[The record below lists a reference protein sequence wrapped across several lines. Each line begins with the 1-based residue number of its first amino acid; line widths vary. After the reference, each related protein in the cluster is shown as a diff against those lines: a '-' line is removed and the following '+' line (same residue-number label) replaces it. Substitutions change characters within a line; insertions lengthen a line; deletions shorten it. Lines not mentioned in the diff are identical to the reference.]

1 MERAH
6 LTAAVLGAIVIP
18 FALVVVCREPAP
30 APPPATPASVVAV
43 APAPQPEPSVS
54 AEPKRPQPPTRTVA
68 CLAPDVTLFAAEQSV
83 VVCWPSGVCGD
94 EEGAQT
100 ERPASPP
107 ASPLRVEAKRACTGA
122 ACDPLGPRLQRAVAD
137 ADGDALHVSPDHTLV
152 MVGDAVWNR
161 ARDRVIAPP
170 AAKTRGWEHEGD
182 LIGSE
187 LLGTHVLVARDWW
200 PDVVPPPPWMPARGT
215 ILDANGRTVAT
226 IAIGHDLAAST
237 LELGHDAFLV
247 FDGAGG
253 FSLVVAGE
261 PTWFGNLVNWDAIP
275 ARANHT
281 GDPAL
286 STVGSEAQVNA
297 VVLAG
302 DPEFQVTEIDGTS
315 SGKEAIERVAAEWC
329 DEGGCHL
336 AHLEISFG
344 TDLHGKHSQYLRRS
358 ADNVY
363 PQCQ

>member
-6 LTAAVLGAIVIP
+6 LTAAVLGAIILPLAV
-18 FALVVVCREPAP
+18 FAIVREPAP
-30 APPPATPASVVAV
+30 APAPAIAVPEVAPIEKPASTPEVAE
-43 APAPQPEPSVS
+43 A
-54 AEPKRPQPPTRTVA
+54 KRPPTRSVA

-83 VVCWPSGVCGD
+83 VVCWPNGACGD
-94 EEGAQT
+94 EEGDRA
-100 ERPASPP
+100 ERPEPPP
-107 ASPLRVEAKRACTGA
+107 ASPLRVEATRACTGT
-122 ACDPLGPRLQRAVAD
+122 ACDPLGPKLQHAVAD
-137 ADGDALHVSPDHTLV
+137 ADGDALHVSPDHALV

-161 ARDRVIAPP
+161 VRDRVIAPP
-170 AAKTRGWEHEGD
+170 PAKPQGWEHEGD

-200 PDVVPPPPWMPARGT
+200 PDQVPPPPWMPARGT
-215 ILDANGRTVAT
+215 ILDANGHTVAT

-253 FSLVVAGE
+253 FSLVVEGE

-275 ARANHT
+275 AHGKHA

-302 DPEFQVTEIDGTS
+302 DPEFQITEIDGTRT
-315 SGKEAIERVAAEWC
+315 GKESIERVAAQWC
-329 DEGGCHL
+329 DEGGCHI
-336 AHLEISFG
+336 AHLEISFQ
-344 TDLHGKHSQYLRRS
+344 TDLHGKHSQYLRRT

>member
-6 LTAAVLGAIVIP
+6 LTAAVLGAIFVSL
-18 FALVVVCREPAP
+18 ALVVMCRAPAP
-30 APPPATPASVVAV
+30 APPRPPLVEPAV
-43 APAPQPEPSVS
+43 APVAAVK
-54 AEPKRPQPPTRTVA
+54 ATEPKRPQPPSRTVA

-94 EEGAQT
+94 EEGDRA
-100 ERPASPP
+100 ERPAPP
-107 ASPLRVEAKRACTGA
+107 PPSTLRVEATRACTGT
-122 ACDPLGPRLQRAVAD
+122 ACDPLGPKLQRAVAD
-137 ADGDALHVSPDHTLV
+137 ADGDALHVSPDHALV

-170 AAKTRGWEHEGD
+170 AATTHGWEHEGD

-187 LLGTHVLVARDWW
+187 LLGTHLLVARDWW
-200 PDVVPPPPWMPARGT
+200 PDLVPPPPWMPARGT
-215 ILDANGRTVAT
+215 ILDANGQTVAT

-237 LELGHDAFLV
+237 LELGHDAFVV

-261 PTWFGNLVNWDAIP
+261 PTWFGNLVNWAAVP
-275 ARANHT
+275 AHAKHT

-286 STVGSEAQVNA
+286 STVGFEVQVNA

-302 DPEFQVTEIDGTS
+302 DPEFQVTEIDGTPTA
-315 SGKEAIERVAAEWC
+315 KQVDERVAAEWC
-329 DEGGCHL
+329 DEGGCHI
-336 AHLEISFG
+336 AHVEISFQ
-344 TDLHGKHSQYLRRS
+344 TDPHGKHSQYLWRS

-363 PQCQ
+363 PQCL